1 MPTHTKPPSSHAN
14 PVKGRR
20 WGTEHPQKLTAIV
33 FTTSVAYG
41 RLRQDHSSWALAE
54 SQDLPVPEQ
63 NTEGVEPKTLSRQS
77 RHITKGP
84 GTPGRSRDTTML
96 ITDLAGLTTQ

>member
-1 MPTHTKPPSSHAN
+1 MPK
-14 PVKGRR
+14 
-20 WGTEHPQKLTAIV
+20 HPQKLTTIV

-54 SQDLPVPEQ
+54 SQELPVPEQ
-63 NTEGVEPKTLSRQS
+63 NTEGVEPKTTAPTRG
-77 RHITKGP
+77 RHSAKGP
-84 GTPGRSRDTTML
+84 GTPGRHRDTTML